1 MVPQGNCPGPNAL
14 VVPPFRADCFPLIFS
29 TFFNRKRCVSWQQ
42 LQNTHLFDVFGT
54 SDLSKIDF
62 LWPWGPQ
69 GSREGPQ
76 GGRGVPSAPFRHP
89 YGEICTPHWTSHIPH
104 VCPGGVLP
112 TMRQG
117 LYRMAWSSNPMEVSP
132 LDLRSLTVLPRAL
145 LEVSAD
151 PPVRRRRQHNNNN
164 PACINSPL

>member
-1 MVPQGNCPGPNAL
+1 MCLRTISPSLFPGG
-14 VVPPFRADCFPLIFS
+14 PFRYFPAGPSAISRRVLPLFPGGPFLYFPAGPS
-29 TFFNRKRCVSWQQ
+29 T
-42 LQNTHLFDVFGT
+42 
-54 SDLSKIDF
+54 LSRRPP
-62 LWPWGPQ
+62 LG
-69 GSREGPQ
+69 GREGSQ
-76 GGRGVPSAPFRHP
+76 GGARDAQSAISTPLW
-89 YGEICTPHWTSHIPH
+89 EISTPHWTSHIPH
-104 VCPGGVLP
+104 MCPGGVLP

-117 LYRMAWSSNPMEVSP
+117 LYRITRSYNPMEVSP